1 MNKLLLTE
9 FQALQWKWRVSFD
22 YEGLI
27 GICQNIVTGVD
38 FRLRSWQHDSWLLF
52 IHLNLTPGLDKA
64 NNFFS
69 FAQGSVFFS
78 LWKNPMKSITGPPRN
93 TGTSLFNLI

>member
-27 GICQNIVTGVD
+27 GISQNIVTGVD

-52 IHLNLTPGLDKA
+52 IHLNLTLGLDKA
-64 NNFFS
+64 NRIFS
-69 FAQGSVFFS
+69 ALLKDQYFSVFG
-78 LWKNPMKSITGPPRN
+78 KTQ
-93 TGTSLFNLI
+93 